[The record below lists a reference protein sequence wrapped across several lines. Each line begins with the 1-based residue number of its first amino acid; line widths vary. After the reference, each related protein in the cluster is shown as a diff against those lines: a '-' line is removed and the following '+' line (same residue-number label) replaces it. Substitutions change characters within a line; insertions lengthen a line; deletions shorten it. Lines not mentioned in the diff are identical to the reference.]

1 MENIKYHAEVK
12 ADGKLVITITPGAP
26 VPSASGKTM
35 VVASTRGASPV
46 TLPGGQEA
54 MLKTLNLNLYIPR

>member
-1 MENIKYHAEVK
+1 MENIKVEAQ
-12 ADGKLVITITPGAP
+12 DGKLIITVTPGAP

-46 TLPGGQEA
+46 TLPDGQEA
-54 MLKTLNLNLYIPR
+54 MLNLNLYVPR

>member
-1 MENIKYHAEVK
+1 MENIKAEVK
-12 ADGKLVITITPGAP
+12 DGKLVITITPGAP